1 MSGYMAMLCLL
12 PAFLAAITSAFG
24 LRAAYVR
31 SSRAVS
37 VSSEA
42 AAVLLSSE
50 ISCLPASSC
59 ASGPQAMRM
68 HRSSSMCTSC
78 CSPLPRA

>member
-42 AAVLLSSE
+42 AAVLLSWDSPA
-50 ISCLPASSC
+50 CLL
-59 ASGPQAMRM
+59 QAARVG
-68 HRSSSMCTSC
+68 RR
-78 CSPLPRA
+78 P